1 MLEYAA
7 SLPWGWIIPVFFVLG
22 YTVAAV
28 ALVHALLK
36 ARRPQ
41 SALGWAAA
49 IISLPFAGSLAY
61 FLFGISR
68 VDSRAA
74 RLMGDRAA
82 RRLRFLSEN
91 ADLWKN
97 EVFQAPSVELARDAL
112 ARVGEGKRS
121 SLPLLG
127 GNDVRPLFNGDE
139 AYPAM
144 LEAIRRA
151 KREVFLC
158 TYIFEGR
165 LAGEVFAEALT
176 SAVGRG
182 VDVRVLLDVTRL
194 SKNNCPRVRNTS
206 VTTYCW
212 TIKNN
217 RLSSLPARIWPVNRL
232 SSGKLP

>member
-82 RRLRFLSEN
+82 RRLRVSSNVAGTVFFPVGIYSSEN
-91 ADLWKN
+91 FHDDDACTLPADRRSRYRASRTSSGRP
-97 EVFQAPSVELARDAL
+97 VPSGIFPRSPAAF
-112 ARVGEGKRS
+112 RS
-121 SLPLLG
+121 SARASSICSTHT
-127 GNDVRPLFNGDE
+127 RPAPYSMSPG
-139 AYPAM
+139 A
-144 LEAIRRA
+144 
-151 KREVFLC
+151 
-158 TYIFEGR
+158 
-165 LAGEVFAEALT
+165 
-176 SAVGRG
+176 
-182 VDVRVLLDVTRL
+182 
-194 SKNNCPRVRNTS
+194 
-206 VTTYCW
+206 
-212 TIKNN
+212 
-217 RLSSLPARIWPVNRL
+217 
-232 SSGKLP
+232 SSGPRTPSTGTPQPQAIPTSTPASCPEAPR

>member
-97 EVFQAPSVELARDAL
+97 EVFQTP
-112 ARVGEGKRS
+112 
-121 SLPLLG
+121 
-127 GNDVRPLFNGDE
+127 
-139 AYPAM
+139 
-144 LEAIRRA
+144 
-151 KREVFLC
+151 
-158 TYIFEGR
+158 
-165 LAGEVFAEALT
+165 
-176 SAVGRG
+176 
-182 VDVRVLLDVTRL
+182 
-194 SKNNCPRVRNTS
+194 
-206 VTTYCW
+206 
-212 TIKNN
+212 
-217 RLSSLPARIWPVNRL
+217 
-232 SSGKLP
+232 